1 MNIDFNQFCNFI
13 ACVAR
18 DCKNMEP
25 ENKKV
30 LDVLADL
37 CEQRPDNAPQYMD
50 IVDRTMSNASMVYSD
65 EDIDIILS
73 ETYSDELKR
82 LGIVS
87 SDGEY
92 EDEAYNALIK
102 LISHKVKWENVEEQM
117 ISAGNTVIEQECDN
131 QLRRISQCL
140 EAEKLPSISELLVQ
154 VDRSKIT
161 PDSRI
166 LVSEEGDGDG
176 FNVFLDLDYVV
187 NEENVAVEWQTLCR
201 RLNCNNHNRVFERF
215 GNIAAELGKELNIN
229 RVEFQPNKK

>member
-1 MNIDFNQFCNFI
+1 MNINFNQFCNFI

-30 LDVLADL
+30 LEALSNF
-37 CEQRPDNAPQYMD
+37 CEQRPDNAPQHMD

-65 EDIDIILS
+65 EDVDIILS
-73 ETYSDELKR
+73 EEYTDELER

-87 SDGEY
+87 TDGEY

-117 ISAGNTVIEQECDN
+117 VFAGNTVIEQECEN
-131 QLRRISQCL
+131 QLQRISQCL
-140 EAEKLPSISELLVQ
+140 EAERLPSVSELLKQ

-161 PDSRI
+161 PNSRI
-166 LVSEEGDGDG
+166 LVSVEGNDDM
-176 FNVFLDLDYVV
+176 FSVFLDLDYIVT
-187 NEENVAVEWQTLCR
+187 EENVAVTWQTLCS
-201 RLNCNNHNRVFERF
+201 RLNCDLHGRVFERLSD
-215 GNIAAELGKELNIN
+215 IATDLGKELDIN
-229 RVEFQPNKK
+229 RVEFQPNKR